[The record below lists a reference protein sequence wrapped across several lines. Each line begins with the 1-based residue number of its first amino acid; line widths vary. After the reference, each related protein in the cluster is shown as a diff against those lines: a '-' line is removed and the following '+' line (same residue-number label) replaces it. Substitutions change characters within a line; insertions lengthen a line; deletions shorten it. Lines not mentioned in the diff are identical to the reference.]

1 MAKNKYLIRD
11 FITGRVDFKKKDAQV
26 IKFIQEFMKFN
37 IQALTGDGFST
48 RIVFGSSKNDELF
61 DIYGLDK
68 REWNVFANSHETL
81 KYGENI
87 KNPVNN
93 LLLLHYIYSGDLRYL
108 KFLAIKLY
116 TSRYYKAFPKY
127 MDEAKMKATINSL
140 SQKFFIKKYGT
151 LDKSLD
157 ATIRTYLNTYSD
169 RFKRMTDDD
178 IIYLINAIA
187 TRVDIFVKNVQRKY
201 YNNNDRVYEDK
212 EILDRENL
220 RVTTND
226 SLVFEGVVQ
235 KTIHDEMIN
244 GFDNHTLSQA
254 KGLPFKN
261 EFIEMNKKDKDVL
274 NTLIKDIMYDY
285 LSVNPNASI
294 RDAQNGFARFTIQ
307 GRRNGEETKS
317 IISSMANKY
326 LPNDS
331 DNKKKEF
338 YNFLLTYYTI
348 RIHTTLIK
356 EN

>member
-11 FITGRVDFKKKDAQV
+11 YIVGRVDFSKKNTQV
-26 IKFIQEFMKFN
+26 VKFIQDFMKFN

-48 RIVFGSSKNDELF
+48 RIVFGNSKNEELLN
-61 DIYGLDK
+61 IYGLDK
-68 REWNVFANSHETL
+68 REWNAFANNHETL

-116 TSRYYKAFPKY
+116 TSRYYKAFPKF

-201 YNNNDRVYEDK
+201 YNNNERFYEDK

-220 RVTTND
+220 RTTTND
-226 SLVFEGVVQ
+226 TLVFEGVVQ
-235 KTIHDEMIN
+235 KTVHDEMIN
-244 GFDNHTLSQA
+244 GYDNHTLVQA
-254 KGLPFKN
+254 KGVPFKN
-261 EFIEMNKKDKDVL
+261 VFMDINKKDKETL
-274 NTLIKDIMYDY
+274 NILIKDIMNDY
-285 LSVNPNASI
+285 LSVNPNASVK
-294 RDAQNGFARFTIQ
+294 DAQNGFARFTIQ

-317 IISSMANKY
+317 IINNMK
-326 LPNDS
+326 L
-331 DNKKKEF
+331 
-338 YNFLLTYYTI
+338 
-348 RIHTTLIK
+348 
-356 EN
+356 